1 MGKGQRET
9 KRPPLVPAQKK
20 KYMSFDLETCTS
32 QCLRKYQL
40 QRHHYVKRVRMRSF
54 SSPYFPA
61 LGLNTETY
69 GVSHLIQSGCGK
81 YGPEKLR
88 IRTYFTRYPF
98 KTLSNICDKPIC
110 GNSLQLLTINCFHH
124 KAPSQIFGMFPNK
137 LLCWRN

>member
-1 MGKGQRET
+1 MGKGVEGGKKT
-9 KRPPLVPAQKK
+9 TPGSCSKR
-20 KYMSFDLETCTS
+20 KYMSYDLETFTY
-32 QCLRKYQL
+32 QCLRMYQL
-40 QRHHYVKRVRMRSF
+40 QRHHYVKSVRIRGF

-69 GVSHLIQSGCGK
+69 GVSHLIQSRRGK

-88 IRTYFTRYPF
+88 IRTYLTRYLF

-110 GNSLQLLTINCFHH
+110 GKSLWLLAVNCFHH